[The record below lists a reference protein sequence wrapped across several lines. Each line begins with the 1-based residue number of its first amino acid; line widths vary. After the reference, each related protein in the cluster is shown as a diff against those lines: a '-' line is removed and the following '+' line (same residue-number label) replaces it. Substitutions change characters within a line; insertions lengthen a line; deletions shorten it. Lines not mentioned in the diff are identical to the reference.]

1 MTSAFP
7 QQAPA
12 KEDFVDLVGA
22 RLWASDTGGDGD
34 AVILCH
40 PASQS
45 AEVWGFQQP
54 AFAAAGYR
62 VIAYSRRG
70 YGHSEKGSA
79 TAPGTSVGDLVNLLD
94 RLSLTNAHIVG
105 AAAGGITALAFA
117 VAHPDRTLSLTLAGT
132 IFSVNEQA
140 WRNAYGRLGI
150 AAVRD
155 AVSTEFI
162 ELGPSYR
169 FANPEGTARFADL
182 SAAAHRQSPT
192 RQPSGVDVTWETLR
206 RLQRPALL
214 VTGEADLYAPPPL
227 QAMVAGY
234 IANAETQTLP
244 EVGHAAYWE
253 KPDAFNELV
262 LSFLA
267 RHRQPAAQPV
277 ASS

>member
-1 MTSAFP
+1 MAFALP

-12 KEDFVDLVGA
+12 REDLVDLASA
-22 RLWASDTGGDGD
+22 RLWTSDTGGEGD

-45 AEVWGFQQP
+45 AEVWGYQQP
-54 AFAAAGYR
+54 AFAGAGYR

-70 YGHSEKGSA
+70 YGRSEKGSA
-79 TAPGTSVGDLVNLLD
+79 TEPGTSVGDLVNLLD
-94 RLSLTNAHIVG
+94 RLKLPNVHIVG

-117 VAHPDRTLSLTLAGT
+117 IAHPDRTLSLTLAGT
-132 IFSVNEQA
+132 IFAVNEDA
-140 WRNAYGRLGI
+140 WRDAYDRLGI

-162 ELGPSYR
+162 ELGPTYR
-169 FANPEGTARFADL
+169 FANPEGTARFGDL

-192 RQPSGVDVTWETLR
+192 RQPSGVDVTWEMLC

-227 QAMVAGY
+227 QAMIAGY
-234 IANAETQTLP
+234 IANAETHTLR

-267 RHRQPAAQPV
+267 RHRQFGR
-277 ASS
+277 